1 VVSHKT
7 LATLLLLGTCLSQV
21 SCWRLLMSLAQNQDP
36 GPDRAQLLTVVHQ
49 YGEGRQPSQLAA
61 ELSADAAAAAPTATL
76 EDTATYHREIA
87 ATFNEW
93 DFAKLETEVR
103 EARAGKGRL
112 LGGPWKLSEFYDVV
126 SEPAAGSG
134 ATETE
139 WANQF
144 ETLKKWKE
152 AQPSSAAS
160 QIALAQADVNYG
172 WRIRGDGYGS
182 SVTSGQWRAFSARL
196 GMAATALVEAA
207 KLKEKCPYWYEAMQ
221 EVAMGQGWTKPQAR
235 ELFDQAAAF
244 EPTFH
249 MFYREYATYLLPKWY
264 GEPGEG
270 AAFAKEATDRVGG
283 RQGDL
288 IYFEIASISICSC
301 ESDKP
306 SMANWSWPRIRSGYA
321 SLNQFYGTNDVKANR
336 YALMAYA
343 ADDKA
348 SAREAFATVGNDKSS
363 GIWRSE
369 QSFEDTKV
377 WANSQ

>member
-1 VVSHKT
+1 MP
-7 LATLLLLGTCLSQV
+7 
-21 SCWRLLMSLAQNQDP
+21 RRP
-36 GPDRAQLLTVVHQ
+36 RIDR
-49 YGEGRQPSQLAA
+49 
-61 ELSADAAAAAPTATL
+61 AAPTPL
-76 EDTATYHREIA
+76 EDTATYRREIA

-93 DFAKLETEVR
+93 DFAKLENEVR
-103 EARAGKGRL
+103 EARASKGRL

-126 SEPAAGSG
+126 SEPSAGSG

-139 WANQF
+139 WANEF
-144 ETLKKWKE
+144 EILKQWKA
-152 AQPSSAAS
+152 AQPESAAA

-172 WRIRGDGYGS
+172 WSIRGNGYGS
-182 SVTSGQWRAFSARL
+182 TVTSGRWREFDERL
-196 GMAATALVEAA
+196 HMAASALVEAVR
-207 KLKEKCPYWYEAMQ
+207 LKEKCPYWYEVMQ
-221 EVAMGQGWTKPQAR
+221 DVAMGQGWSKPQAR
-235 ELFDQAAAF
+235 ELFDQASAY

-249 MFYREYATYLLPKWY
+249 RFYREYATYLLPKWY
-264 GEPGEG
+264 GEPGDG
-270 AAFAKEATDRVGG
+270 AAFAKDAADHVGG
-283 RQGDL
+283 QQGDV

-321 SLNQFYGTNDVKANR
+321 ALNQSYGTNDVKANR

-348 SAREAFATVGNDKSS
+348 SAREAFATVGTDRSS

-377 WANSQ
+377 WARSQ